1 MDGWSSVVS
10 VVCCVGSSVC
20 DGLST
25 CSEEFCRVCVCVC
38 VCVCDLQISQNKFSF
53 TVHFLEPHLIHL
65 SVQHNAISL
74 ISSSLPLAP
83 FERAALKSG
92 LK

>member
-1 MDGWSSVVS
+1 MDGWSSVVF

-38 VCVCDLQISQNKFSF
+38 VCVCDLQISKNKFSF
-53 TVHFLEPHLIHL
+53 TVDFLEPYVIRL
-65 SVQHNAISL
+65 SVQHSGISL
-74 ISSSLPLAP
+74 ISSTRRLAT
-83 FERAALKSG
+83 LKQ
-92 LK
+92 LH